1 MKRLALITILFWAQF
16 LWAQEP
22 TLESDQ
28 AQIEQLNGQS
38 NLSVEEDFAEASML
52 SSEANRAREINMRT
66 ANDTIQELTPEI
78 LSLAEYL
85 GYVKSFHPVVKQ
97 ANLVINEGE
106 AKLLKARGAFDP
118 KLEVDLDRKEFENT
132 EYYDKL
138 NAAFK
143 IPTWYGVEFKAKYE
157 DNQGVFLNP
166 ESTVPEEGLYSVG
179 VSVSLARGLLTNRR
193 MAMLK
198 QAKLFSNQV
207 EADRQLLVNDILFEA
222 AQTYFKWLKT
232 YNDREI
238 FDSFLYN
245 AEFRLE
251 GIKKSYEAG
260 EFPAI
265 DTLEA
270 GIIVNTRK
278 LAYENARMMH
288 VKASLELST
297 FLWLED
303 NVPVELQDN
312 VVPDT
317 GTLMMIDDALNT
329 AGMDLET
336 LNLEEHPKLRSLGY
350 KYEGLIVEKR
360 LMTNNL
366 LPRIDLEYNLYSETP
381 GNIDSY
387 NTSNYRAG
395 LNVNF
400 PLFLRKERGD
410 LKLAKAKVQ
419 STEFEIA
426 TTRVNLRNKI
436 DAIAQEMESY
446 LLQNAITEDMVEDYE
461 SLLKAEERKF
471 FLGESFLFLINNRES
486 KLIEARLKANEIENK
501 YFNSKARLFNTLGF
515 LGVSS

>member
-1 MKRLALITILFWAQF
+1 MKRLALITILFLGAITRAQVPVE
-16 LWAQEP
+16 QP
-22 TLESDQ
+22 DQ
-28 AQIEQLNGQS
+28 D
-38 NLSVEEDFAEASML
+38 LS
-52 SSEANRAREINMRT
+52 
-66 ANDTIQELTPEI
+66 QELNPEV

-118 KLEVDLDRKEFENT
+118 KLEVDMDRKEFKST
-132 EYYDKL
+132 DYYDKL

-143 IPTWYGVEFKAKYE
+143 IPTWYGVEFQAKYE
-157 DNQGVFLNP
+157 ENSGVFLNP
-166 ESTVPEEGLYSVG
+166 ESTVPEDGLYSVG
-179 VSVSLARGLLTNRR
+179 VSVSLAQGLLTNRR

-198 QAKLFSNQV
+198 QARLFNKQV
-207 EADRQLLVNDILFEA
+207 QADRQLMVNDILFEA

-232 YNDREI
+232 YNDKQVY
-238 FDSFLYN
+238 DSFLYN

-270 GIIVNTRK
+270 GIIVQTRN
-278 LAYENARMMH
+278 LAYENARMTH
-288 VKASLELST
+288 VKASLELAT
-297 FLWLED
+297 FLWLD
-303 NVPVELQDN
+303 NNTPIELQDN
-312 VVPDT
+312 VIPDT
-317 GTLMMIDDALNT
+317 NTLIGVDEALNT
-329 AGMDLET
+329 SGVNLEMLDLE
-336 LNLEEHPKLRSLGY
+336 NHPKLRSLGY

-360 LMTNNL
+360 LKANNL

-381 GNIDSY
+381 GYIDSY
-387 NTSNYRAG
+387 NTSNYMAG

-419 STEFEIA
+419 SAEFEIA
-426 TTRVNLRNKI
+426 ATRVSLKNKI
-436 DAIAQEMESY
+436 EAIYQEMESY
-446 LLQNAITEDMVEDYE
+446 LLQNAITEDMVRDYE

-471 FLGESFLFLINNRES
+471 FLGESFLFLINSRES

-501 YFNSKARLFNTLGF
+501 YFNSKASLFNTLGY

>member
-1 MKRLALITILFWAQF
+1 MKRLILITILF
-16 LWAQEP
+16 LVSITRAQEP
-22 TLESDQ
+22 LEQPTQDSSP
-28 AQIEQLNGQS
+28 ELN
-38 NLSVEEDFAEASML
+38 
-52 SSEANRAREINMRT
+52 
-66 ANDTIQELTPEI
+66 PEV

-118 KLEVDLDRKEFENT
+118 KLEVDMDRKEFKNT
-132 EYYDKL
+132 DYYDKL

-143 IPTWYGVEFKAKYE
+143 IPTWYGVEFQAKYE
-157 DNQGVFLNP
+157 ENSGVFLNP
-166 ESTVPEEGLYSVG
+166 ESTVPEDGLYSMG
-179 VSVSLARGLLTNRR
+179 VSVSLAQGLLTNRR

-198 QAKLFSNQV
+198 QARLFNKQV
-207 EADRQLLVNDILFEA
+207 QADRQLMVNDILFEA

-232 YNDREI
+232 YNDKQVYN
-238 FDSFLYN
+238 SFLYN

-270 GIIVNTRK
+270 GIIVQTRN
-278 LAYENARMMH
+278 LAYENARMTH
-288 VKASLELST
+288 VKASLELAT
-297 FLWLED
+297 FLWLDD
-303 NVPVELQDN
+303 NTPIELQDN
-312 VVPDT
+312 VIPDT
-317 GTLMMIDDALNT
+317 NTLVGVDNALNT
-329 AGMDLET
+329 SGINLEMLDLE
-336 LNLEEHPKLRSLGY
+336 NHPKLRSLGY
-350 KYEGLIVEKR
+350 KYEGLMVEKR
-360 LMTNNL
+360 LKANNL

-381 GNIDSY
+381 GYIDSY
-387 NTSNYRAG
+387 NTSNYMAG

-426 TTRVNLRNKI
+426 ATRVSLKNKI
-436 DAIAQEMESY
+436 EAISQEMESY
-446 LLQNAITEDMVEDYE
+446 LLQNAITEDMVRDYE

-471 FLGESFLFLINNRES
+471 FLGESFLFLINSRES

-501 YFNSKARLFNTLGF
+501 YFNSKARLFNTLGY

>member
-1 MKRLALITILFWAQF
+1 MKRVILITILLLGAITSAQV
-16 LWAQEP
+16 P
-22 TLESDQ
+22 
-28 AQIEQLNGQS
+28 IEQPDQD
-38 NLSVEEDFAEASML
+38 LS
-52 SSEANRAREINMRT
+52 
-66 ANDTIQELTPEI
+66 QELNPEV
-78 LSLAEYL
+78 LSLSEYL

-118 KLEVDLDRKEFENT
+118 KLEVDMDRKEFKNT
-132 EYYDKL
+132 DYYDKL

-157 DNQGVFLNP
+157 ENSGVFLNP
-166 ESTVPEEGLYSVG
+166 ESTVPEDGLYSVG
-179 VSVSLARGLLTNRR
+179 VSVSLAQGLLTNRR

-198 QAKLFSNQV
+198 QARLFNKQV
-207 EADRQLLVNDILFEA
+207 QADRQLMVNDILFEA

-232 YNDREI
+232 YNDKQVY
-238 FDSFLYN
+238 DSFLYN

-260 EFPAI
+260 EYPAV

-270 GIIVNTRK
+270 GIIVQTRR
-278 LAYENARMMH
+278 LAYENARMTH
-288 VKASLELST
+288 VKASLELAT
-297 FLWLED
+297 FLWLDD
-303 NVPVELQDN
+303 NTPIELRDN

-317 GTLMMIDDALNT
+317 NTEVIIDEALNT
-329 AGMDLET
+329 SGI
-336 LNLEEHPKLRSLGY
+336 NLEMLDIENHPKLISLGY
-350 KYEGLIVEKR
+350 KYEGLRVEKR
-360 LMTNNL
+360 LKANNL

-381 GNIDSY
+381 GYIDSY

-419 STEFEIA
+419 SAEFEIA
-426 TTRVNLRNKI
+426 ATRVSLKNKI
-436 DAIAQEMESY
+436 DAISQEMESY
-446 LLQNAITEDMVEDYE
+446 LLQNAMTENMVRDYE
-461 SLLKAEERKF
+461 TLLRAEERKF
-471 FLGESFLFLINNRES
+471 FLGESFLFLINSRES
-486 KLIEARLKANEIENK
+486 KLIEARLKANETENK
-501 YFNSKARLFNTLGF
+501 YFNSKARLFNTLGY

>member
-1 MKRLALITILFWAQF
+1 MKRLATISLLLMATILT
-16 LWAQEP
+16 AQEP
-22 TLESDQ
+22 KLESSEV
-28 AQIEQLNGQS
+28 QIDDLNRQLVPQ
-38 NLSVEEDFAEASML
+38 LDEDFASG
-52 SSEANRAREINMRT
+52 SSSTLNWNSETGLRSES
-66 ANDTIQELTPEI
+66 DTTQLQEVTPEV

-118 KLEVDLDRKEFENT
+118 KLEVDMDRKEFTGT
-132 EYYDKL
+132 EYFDKL

-157 DNQGVFLNP
+157 ENSGAFLNP
-166 ESTVPEEGLYSVG
+166 ESTVPEDGLYSVG

-198 QAKLFSNQV
+198 QAKLFNNQV
-207 EADRQLLVNDILFEA
+207 VADRQLLVNDILYEA

-232 YNDREI
+232 YNDKQVY
-238 FDSFLYN
+238 DSFLYN

-260 EFPAI
+260 EFPAV

-270 GIIVNTRK
+270 GIIVQTRK

-288 VKASLELST
+288 VKASLELGT

-303 NVPVELQDN
+303 NTPIELQDN
-312 VVPDT
+312 VIPDT
-317 GTLMMIDDALNT
+317 STLVTIDDALNT
-329 AGMDLET
+329 SGINLDMLD
-336 LNLEEHPKLRSLGY
+336 LEEHPKLRSLGY
-350 KYEGLIVEKR
+350 KYEGLMVEKR
-360 LMTNNL
+360 LMANNL

-381 GNIDSY
+381 GYIDSY
-387 NTSNYRAG
+387 STSDYRAG
-395 LNVNF
+395 LNINF

-426 TTRVNLRNKI
+426 ATRVNLRNKI
-436 DAIAQEMESY
+436 DAISQEMESY
-446 LLQNAITEDMVEDYE
+446 LLQNAMTENMVRDYE
-461 SLLKAEERKF
+461 RLLRAEERKF

>member
-1 MKRLALITILFWAQF
+1 MKKLSIILILFVTF
-16 LWAQEP
+16 FVNAQEP
-22 TLESDQ
+22 TMVSNE
-28 AQIEQLNGQS
+28 AQIEEL
-38 NLSVEEDFAEASML
+38 
-52 SSEANRAREINMRT
+52 NRASDEAALPSSKWKSNTDLRSESNMPQV
-66 ANDTIQELTPEI
+66 QEVTPEV
-78 LSLAEYL
+78 LSLNEYL
-85 GYVKSFHPVVKQ
+85 AYVKSFHPVVKQ

-118 KLEVDLDRKEFENT
+118 KLEVDMDRKEFKGT
-132 EYYDKL
+132 DYYDKL

-143 IPTWYGVEFKAKYE
+143 IPTWYGLEFKAKYE
-157 DNQGVFLNP
+157 ENTGVFLNP

-179 VSVSLARGLLTNRR
+179 VSLSLARGLLTNRR

-198 QAKLFSNQV
+198 QAKLFNNQV
-207 EADRQLLVNDILFEA
+207 AADRQLLVNDILYEA

-232 YNDREI
+232 YNDKQVY
-238 FDSFLYN
+238 DSFLYN

-251 GIKKSYEAG
+251 GIIKSYEAG
-260 EFPAI
+260 EFPAV

-270 GIIVNTRK
+270 GIIVQTRK
-278 LAYENARMMH
+278 LAYENARMLH
-288 VKASLELST
+288 VKASLELGT

-303 NVPVELQDN
+303 NTPIELQDN

-317 GTLMMIDDALNT
+317 STLVTVDEALNT
-329 AGMDLET
+329 SGINLDMM
-336 LNLEEHPKLRSLGY
+336 NLEEHPKLRSLGY
-350 KYEGLIVEKR
+350 KYEGLLVEKR
-360 LMTNNL
+360 LMANNL

-387 NTSNYRAG
+387 NTGDYRAG
-395 LNVNF
+395 LNINF

-426 TTRVNLRNKI
+426 ATRVNLRNKI
-436 DAIAQEMESY
+436 DAISQEMESY
-446 LLQNAITEDMVEDYE
+446 LLQNAMTENMVRDYE
-461 SLLKAEERKF
+461 RLLRAEERKF

>member
-1 MKRLALITILFWAQF
+1 MKRLALVTILLLGAITSAQ
-16 LWAQEP
+16 AP
-22 TLESDQ
+22 
-28 AQIEQLNGQS
+28 IEQPDQD
-38 NLSVEEDFAEASML
+38 LS
-52 SSEANRAREINMRT
+52 
-66 ANDTIQELTPEI
+66 QELNPEV
-78 LSLAEYL
+78 LSLSEYL

-118 KLEVDLDRKEFENT
+118 KLEVDMDRKEFKNT
-132 EYYDKL
+132 DYYDKL

-143 IPTWYGVEFKAKYE
+143 IPTWYGVEFQAKYE
-157 DNQGVFLNP
+157 ENSGAFLNP
-166 ESTVPEEGLYSVG
+166 ESTVPEDGLYSVG
-179 VSVSLARGLLTNRR
+179 VSVSLAQGLLTNRR

-198 QAKLFSNQV
+198 QARLFNKQV
-207 EADRQLLVNDILFEA
+207 QADRQLMVNDILFEA

-232 YNDREI
+232 YNDKQVY
-238 FDSFLYN
+238 DSFLYN

-270 GIIVNTRK
+270 GIIVQTRN
-278 LAYENARMMH
+278 LAYENARMTH
-288 VKASLELST
+288 VKASLELAT
-297 FLWLED
+297 FLWLD
-303 NVPVELQDN
+303 NNTPIELQDN
-312 VVPDT
+312 VIPDT
-317 GTLMMIDDALNT
+317 NTLVGVDEALNT
-329 AGMDLET
+329 SGVNLEMLDLE
-336 LNLEEHPKLRSLGY
+336 NHPKLRSLGY

-360 LMTNNL
+360 LKANNL

-381 GNIDSY
+381 GYIDSY
-387 NTSNYRAG
+387 NTSNYMAG
-395 LNVNF
+395 MNVNF

-419 STEFEIA
+419 SAEFEIA
-426 TTRVNLRNKI
+426 ATRVSLKNKI
-436 DAIAQEMESY
+436 EAIYQEMESY
-446 LLQNAITEDMVEDYE
+446 LLQNAITEDMVRDYE

-471 FLGESFLFLINNRES
+471 FLGESFLFLINSRES

-501 YFNSKARLFNTLGF
+501 YFNSKASLFNTLGY